1 MEQLKYFFRTSIR
14 NLFIH
19 KKFTVINIIGLS
31 IGLMVSLLILLYVRY
46 ETSFENFNP
55 NAKSIYRVVEK
66 NIQDGTVGEATP
78 LALSDVLK
86 SDFPE
91 VDKVIGLMKTS
102 KDVKVGDNNF
112 ENLKGAIVEKD
123 FFDLFHIPLIS
134 GNQSTIFNDPYEAV
148 VTRTLANKIFGSVNP
163 IGKTFEYENHT
174 FTVTGLVD
182 EIPEN
187 SILDFEY
194 FLSDAFRYISYP
206 DLNDRWYEFGLH
218 TFLTFKGNKPSSDF
232 EQKLAQIEDKYYPD
246 FMKNRFTY
254 QLVNFKGSHLNTT
267 IQNDLAPAVS
277 PLYLWI
283 LFGIALGILL
293 IAGLN
298 FINISIAAAGKRSIE
313 TGIRKVNGA
322 SPASLI
328 ISFFAETSFVTFI
341 SLILAFLGLYLSIPA
356 FESLTGKTIVI
367 DLTDPVFWGG
377 VFGFCFLTILISGI
391 YPAIVLSKP
400 TPAKV
405 LLQSRTGSH
414 NKMTFQKSFVLF
426 QFTLTIALGIVLLSI
441 FKQVHFM
448 QNHEIGFNRENL
460 ITIPAYSLGN
470 NGQERLDNANLFS
483 QVLEKYQPQYGYGKA
498 SATEFVPGFGFRNL
512 FQIYSE
518 GDTDAKGIEMLSCDV
533 DENFA
538 DVFGM
543 QLEQGRFFTKDLA
556 TDYNNAVVINEAA
569 LKELGW
575 KSIDGKTIGLITTD
589 NKKSVVGVINN
600 INVKS
605 LQYPVEP
612 MIYQFGRHHNF
623 PGYITIRLSQ
633 NKNAESIAFIKSKW
647 TELFSEIPFSYES
660 IDEKYRSAYGE
671 EIRLAKITGTFSIL
685 AMLLSLLGIFALS
698 TLQSEK
704 RTKEI
709 GIRKVNGAKISE
721 ILSMLNKDFV
731 KWVTIAFVI
740 ATPIAWFAMN
750 KWLENFAYKTNLSW
764 WIFALAGLLALGIAL
779 LTVSWQSWRA
789 ATRNPVEALRY
800 E

>member
-1 MEQLKYFFRTSIR
+1 MEKLNYFFRTSIR

-19 KKFTVINIIGLS
+19 RKFTFINVIGLS
-31 IGLMVSLLILLYVRY
+31 IGLMVSLLILLYIRY

-55 NAKSIYRVVEK
+55 NAQNIYRIVEK

-91 VDKVIGLMKTS
+91 VDKVIGLMKTQ
-102 KDVKVGDNNF
+102 KVVKVDDNKF

-123 FFDLFHIPLIS
+123 FFDFFHVPLVL
-134 GNQSTIFNDPYEAV
+134 GNQVTIFNDPYEAV
-148 VTRTLANKIFGSVNP
+148 VTRKLANKIFGENNP
-163 IGKTFEYENHT
+163 IGKTFEYENHI
-174 FTVTGLVD
+174 FTVTGLID

-194 FLSDAFRYISYP
+194 FLSDKFRYISYP

-218 TFLTFKGNKPSSDF
+218 TFLTFKGNKPSSGF

-267 IQNDLAPAVS
+267 IQNDLVAAVS
-277 PLYLWI
+277 PQYLWI

-322 SPASLI
+322 SPTSLI
-328 ISFFAETSFVTFI
+328 ISFFAETSFITFI
-341 SLILAFLGLYLSIPA
+341 SLALAFLGLYLSIPA
-356 FESLTGKTIVI
+356 FESLTGKIIVI

-377 VFGFCFLTILISGI
+377 VAGFCLLTILISGI

-405 LLQSRTGSH
+405 LLQSRTESH
-414 NKMTFQKSFVLF
+414 NKMTFQKSFVMF
-426 QFTLTIALGIVLLSI
+426 QFTLTIALGIILLAI

-448 QNHEIGFNRENL
+448 QNHEVGFNRENL

-470 NGQERLDNANLFS
+470 HGQERLDNANLFT
-483 QVLEKYQPQYGYGKA
+483 QELEKYQSQYGYEKA
-498 SATEFVPGFGFRNL
+498 SVTEFVPGFGFRNR
-512 FQIYSE
+512 FQIYPE
-518 GDTDAKGIEMLSCDV
+518 GDLDAKGIEMLSCDV
-533 DENFA
+533 DENFT

-543 QLEQGRFFTKDLA
+543 QLKQGRFFLKDMA
-556 TDYNNAVVINEAA
+556 TDYGNAVVINEAA
-569 LKELGW
+569 LKKLGW
-575 KSIDGKTIGLITTD
+575 KSVEGKTIGLITGD
-589 NKKSVVGVINN
+589 NKKTVVGVINN

-623 PGYITIRLSQ
+623 PGYITIRLNQ
-633 NKNAESIAFIKSKW
+633 NKKAESIGFIKSKW

-709 GIRKVNGAKISE
+709 GIRKVNGAKVSE
-721 ILSMLNKDFV
+721 ILTMLNRDFV
-731 KWVTIAFVI
+731 IWVAIAFVI
-740 ATPIAWFAMN
+740 ATPIAYYAMN
-750 KWLENFAYKTNLSW
+750 RWLESFAYKTSLSW
-764 WIFALAGLLALGIAL
+764 WIFVLAGLLALGIAL
-779 LTVSWQSWRA
+779 LTVSWQSWKA